1 MVKKLSQLKKWFL
14 SGRRRLILLVAV
26 VSMMVP
32 AAAFADVMFTSS
44 VSVHSELV
52 ANDVFLTTGSNYN
65 AAHKLGLITYTNGSG
80 TLYLGG
86 MSNETVYLANVLVLQ
101 NHASYNMSILFNTSA
116 VTVAGYTFYYSTTIP
131 VLNATHQNLGK
142 EFSGNYVTVGSG
154 ETLYISIVSQAIT
167 GNSTSAINI
176 TAVPTSQ
183 IKIPTEYY
191 TTFNETGLPAGT
203 AWYVDMNGT
212 ALRSTSPSV
221 TFMVPNGT
229 YAFTAGNVSP
239 YTAYPKSGTVTVNG
253 TAQYVNITY
262 SKVVHVVPKTYNVMF
277 SESGLPNGT
286 SWSVT
291 LNGTARTSVSSN
303 TSFFLHNGTYSYTS
317 GQVTGYSVSPASGT
331 VTVNGTA
338 QYVNIT
344 YSKVPTNVSIA
355 PVNLGEA
362 SNFTILAET
371 EVTSTGNTSITGNV
385 GLSPAAASFITGFGL
400 VMSSNGQYSTSTLVN
415 GKVYAADY
423 SDPTP
428 AMLSLAVLDMEN
440 AYTSAADRP
449 DPKAVGL
456 GNGNLGGM
464 TITPGLYKWTT
475 GVTIPS
481 NLILNGNANSVWIF
495 QISGGLTVGS
505 GAHVILTGGAQ
516 AKNVFWQVGSGVTLG
531 TDSSFSGIILS
542 KTLIAMDSGATLNG
556 SALAQTAVT
565 LIGDKVVSSAVP
577 VSNVTNTSKNYAVS
591 LAYDHWNDIGQ
602 ENSTLV
608 MSQYA
613 SNASL
618 HWDHGSLNGYYNTT
632 AEINS
637 TWNKFFSAWS
647 SVSYTTLSSPVV
659 TVNGNS
665 ATVNATLQFLV
676 QDSANHSK
684 YYYLNV
690 SYSLNYYSSTLNPH
704 TGLPEYMLVGEL
716 FDLTGIGTV

>member
-1 MVKKLSQLKKWFL
+1 MVKKSPGLKKWFL
-14 SGRRRLILLVAV
+14 ASRRRLVLLIAV

-52 ANDVFLTTGSNYN
+52 ANDVLLTTGSNYN
-65 AAHKLGLITYTNGSG
+65 AAHELGLITYTNGSG
-80 TLYLGG
+80 TLYLAG

-101 NHASYNMSILFNTSA
+101 NHASYNMSILFNTTG

-131 VLNATHQNLGK
+131 VLNATYQNLGK

-183 IKIPTEYY
+183 IRIPAEYY

-229 YAFTAGNVSP
+229 YAFVSGKVSS
-239 YTAYPKSGTVTVNG
+239 YTAYPESGTVTVNG
-253 TAQYVNITY
+253 TAQYVSIAY
-262 SKVVHVVPKTYNVMF
+262 SKIPV
-277 SESGLPNGT
+277 
-286 SWSVT
+286 
-291 LNGTARTSVSSN
+291 
-303 TSFFLHNGTYSYTS
+303 
-317 GQVTGYSVSPASGT
+317 
-331 VTVNGTA
+331 
-338 QYVNIT
+338 
-344 YSKVPTNVSIA
+344 NVSIA
-355 PVNLGEA
+355 PVSLGEA
-362 SNFTILAET
+362 SNFTILAES
-371 EVTSTGNTSITGNV
+371 EITSTGNTSITGNV
-385 GLSPAAASFITGFGL
+385 GLSPAAASYITGFGL
-400 VMSSNGQYSTSTLVN
+400 IMSSNNQYATSTLVN
-415 GKVYAADY
+415 GRVYAADY
-423 SDPTP
+423 SNPTP
-428 AMLSLAVLDMEN
+428 AMLSLAVLDMQA
-440 AYTSAADRP
+440 AYTNAADRP

-481 NLILNGNANSVWIF
+481 NLILSGSSSSVWIF

-505 GAHVILTGGAQ
+505 GAHVMLTGGAQ
-516 AKNVFWQVGSGVTLG
+516 ARNVFWQVGSGVTLG
-531 TDSSFSGIILS
+531 TGSSFSGIILS
-542 KTLIAMDSGATLNG
+542 KTLIAMDSGASLNG

-565 LIGDKVVSSAVP
+565 LIGDRITSSEVP
-577 VSNVTNTSKNYAVS
+577 VTNVTNSSASYALG
-591 LAYDHWNDIGQ
+591 LAYDHWNDIAL

-618 HWDHGSLNGYYNTT
+618 YWDHGSLNGYYNTT
-632 AEINS
+632 ATINS
-637 TWNKFFSAWS
+637 TWSKFFSAWS
-647 SVSYTTLSSPVV
+647 SVNYTTVTSPVV
-659 TVNGNS
+659 AINGNS

-684 YYYLNV
+684 YDYIDV
-690 SYSLNYYSSTLNPH
+690 TYSLDYYSSALNPH
-704 TGLPEYMLVGEL
+704 TGLPQYMLVGEL
-716 FDLTGIGTV
+716 FDLTGIGPV

>member
-1 MVKKLSQLKKWFL
+1 MVKKSPNLKKWFL
-14 SGRRRLILLVAV
+14 ASRRRLILLIAV

-52 ANDVFLTTGSNYN
+52 ANDVILTTGSNYN

-131 VLNATHQNLGK
+131 VLNATYQNLGK

-154 ETLYISIVSQAIT
+154 ETIYISIVSQGIT

-203 AWYVDMNGT
+203 AWYVDLNGT
-212 ALRSTSPSV
+212 ALRSTSSSV

-229 YAFTAGNVSP
+229 YAFTAGKVSP
-239 YTAYPKSGTVTVNG
+239 YTAY
-253 TAQYVNITY
+253 
-262 SKVVHVVPKTYNVMF
+262 
-277 SESGLPNGT
+277 
-286 SWSVT
+286 
-291 LNGTARTSVSSN
+291 
-303 TSFFLHNGTYSYTS
+303 
-317 GQVTGYSVSPASGT
+317 PASGT

-385 GLSPAAASFITGFGL
+385 GLSPAAASYITGFGL
-400 VMSSNGQYSTSTLVN
+400 VMSSNGQYATSTLVN

-423 SDPTP
+423 SNPTP
-428 AMLSLAVLDMEN
+428 AMLSLAVLDMQT

-481 NLILNGNANSVWIF
+481 NLILDGNAGSVWIF

-542 KTLIAMDSGATLNG
+542 KTLIAMDSGSTLNG

-565 LIGDKVVSSAVP
+565 LIGNRVVSSAVP
-577 VSNVTNTSKNYAVS
+577 VSNVTNTNESYALS
-591 LAYDHWNDIGQ
+591 LAYDHWNDIAQ

-613 SNASL
+613 SNASF

-647 SVSYTTLSSPVV
+647 SVNYTTLSSPVV

-684 YYYLNV
+684 YDYINV
-690 SYSLNYYSSTLNPH
+690 SYSLNYYSSALNPH
-704 TGLPEYMLVGEL
+704 TGLPQYMLVGEL
-716 FDLTGIGTV
+716 FDLTGIGPV

>member
-1 MVKKLSQLKKWFL
+1 MVNKISRLKKWFL
-14 SGRRRLILLVAV
+14 ASRRRLILLIAV
-26 VSMMVP
+26 MSMMVP

-65 AAHKLGLITYTNGSG
+65 AAHKLGLITYTNGSD

-101 NHASYNMSILFNTSA
+101 NHASYNMSILFNTSS
-116 VTVAGYTFYYSTTIP
+116 VTVAGYAFYYSTTVP
-131 VLNATHQNLGK
+131 VLNATYQNLGK

-183 IKIPTEYY
+183 VRIPTEYY

-203 AWYVDMNGT
+203 AWYATLNGT
-212 ALRSTSPSV
+212 ALRTTSSSV

-229 YAFTAGNVSP
+229 YSYTAG
-239 YTAYPKSGTVTVNG
+239 K
-253 TAQYVNITY
+253 
-262 SKVVHVVPKTYNVMF
+262 
-277 SESGLPNGT
+277 
-286 SWSVT
+286 
-291 LNGTARTSVSSN
+291 
-303 TSFFLHNGTYSYTS
+303 
-317 GQVTGYSVSPASGT
+317 VTGYTASPASGT

-344 YSKVPTNVSIA
+344 YSKIPTNVSIA
-355 PVNLGEA
+355 PVYLGEA
-362 SNFTILAET
+362 GNFTILAES
-371 EVTSTGNTSITGNV
+371 EITSTGNTSITGNV
-385 GLSPAAASFITGFGL
+385 GISPAAATYITGFGL

-415 GKVYAADY
+415 GRVYAADY
-423 SDPTP
+423 SSPTP
-428 AMLSLAVLDMEN
+428 SMLTTAVLNMDT
-440 AYTSAADRP
+440 AYTNAADRP

-456 GNGNLGGM
+456 GDGNLGGM

-475 GVTIPS
+475 GVTIPT
-481 NLILNGNANSVWIF
+481 NLVLSGGPDSVWIF

-516 AKNVFWQVGSGVTLG
+516 AKNIFWQVGSGVTLG
-531 TDSSFSGIILS
+531 TGSSFSGTILS

-565 LIGDKVVSSAVP
+565 LIGDRVTSAVP
-577 VSNVTNTSKNYAVS
+577 TSNVTNTSENNALS
-591 LAYDHWNDIGQ
+591 LAYDHWNDVAL
-602 ENSTLV
+602 ENATLV

-632 AEINS
+632 GAINS

-647 SVSYTTLSSPVV
+647 SVSYKTVTAPVV
-659 TVNGNS
+659 TVSGNT
-665 ATVNATLQFLV
+665 AIVNATLKLMV
-676 QDSANHSK
+676 QDAANHSK
-684 YYYLNV
+684 YDIINV
-690 SYSLNYYSSTLNPH
+690 TYSLDYYSSALNPH
-704 TGLPEYMLVGEL
+704 TGLPQYMIVGEL
-716 FDLTGIGTV
+716 FDVTGINPA

>member
-14 SGRRRLILLVAV
+14 SSRRRLILLVAV
-26 VSMMVP
+26 ISMMVP

-52 ANDVFLTTGSNYN
+52 ANDVLLTTGSNYN
-65 AAHKLGLITYTNGSG
+65 AAHNLGLITYTNGSS

-101 NHASYNMSILFNTSA
+101 NHAAYSMSILFNTSS
-116 VTVAGYTFYYSTTIP
+116 VTVAGFTFYYSTTIP
-131 VLNATHQNLGK
+131 VLNVTYQNLGK

-183 IKIPTEYY
+183 IRIPAEYY
-191 TTFNETGLPAGT
+191 TTFSEIGLPAGT

-212 ALRSTSPSV
+212 ALRSTSASV

-229 YAFTAGNVSP
+229 YTFMAGKVAS
-239 YTAYPKSGTVTVNG
+239 YTAYP
-253 TAQYVNITY
+253 
-262 SKVVHVVPKTYNVMF
+262 
-277 SESGLPNGT
+277 
-286 SWSVT
+286 
-291 LNGTARTSVSSN
+291 
-303 TSFFLHNGTYSYTS
+303 
-317 GQVTGYSVSPASGT
+317 ASGS

-344 YSKVPTNVSIA
+344 YSKVPSNVSIA

-362 SNFTILAET
+362 SNFTILAES
-371 EVTSTGNTSITGNV
+371 EITSTGNTSITGNV
-385 GLSPAAASFITGFGL
+385 GLSPAAASYITGFGL
-400 VMSSNGQYSTSTLVN
+400 IMSSNNQYATSTLVN

-423 SDPTP
+423 SNPTP
-428 AMLSLAVLDMEN
+428 AMLSLAVLDMQS
-440 AYTSAADRP
+440 AYTNAADRP
-449 DPKAVGL
+449 DPKAIGL

-464 TITPGLYKWTT
+464 TVTPGLYKWTT
-475 GVTIPS
+475 GVTIPT
-481 NLILNGNANSVWIF
+481 NLILSGSSSSVWIF

-531 TDSSFSGIILS
+531 TDSSFSGTILS
-542 KTLIAMDSGATLNG
+542 KTLIAMDSGASLNG

-565 LIGDKVVSSAVP
+565 LIGNRIVSSSVP
-577 VSNVTNTSKNYAVS
+577 VINVTNSNASYAIS
-591 LAYDHWNDIGQ
+591 LAYDHWNDIAK
-602 ENSTLV
+602 ENNTLV

-618 HWDHGSLNGYYNTT
+618 YWDHGSLNGYYNTT
-632 AEINS
+632 AAINS
-637 TWNKFFSAWS
+637 TWHKFFSAWS
-647 SVSYTTLSSPVV
+647 SVSYTTVTTPVV
-659 TVNGNS
+659 TINGNS
-665 ATVNATLQFLV
+665 ATVNATLQLLV
-676 QDSANHSK
+676 QNSANHSE
-684 YYYLNV
+684 YDYIDV
-690 SYSLNYYSSTLNPH
+690 TYSLDYYSNALNPH
-704 TGLPEYMLVGEL
+704 TGLPQYMIVGEL
-716 FDLTGIGTV
+716 FDLTGIGPA